1 MKLCNPATKPC
12 PTMTLARFFHSSHL
26 HIHGG
31 FTSVLLAIPPF
42 SRNSLTSLD
51 RVYFCTNWS
60 LPPLCVVSK
69 IGFSAVK
76 DEVASPGNI
85 EFETPLKIVEYSDL
99 KLRAK

>member
-12 PTMTLARFFHSSHL
+12 PTMTSARFFHSSHL

-76 DEVASPGNI
+76 DEVASRKFLYSPPPNLI
-85 EFETPLKIVEYSDL
+85 SMPPFFLILPL
-99 KLRAK
+99 